1 MTTIDSEKLSKDA
14 FAFFD
19 ACETGKGWDECKD
32 YCKADATFRCQSG
45 ALAEMTTLN
54 DYCEWMKGMFG
65 PMPEASYDLMVF
77 ATDTQRERVIA
88 AAIFKGTHTG
98 EGGPVAPTGKSTASD
113 YAYIMESDGGK
124 VSHMTKIWNDGF
136 ALTELG
142 WM

>member
-1 MTTIDSEKLSKDA
+1 MTTIDSETLSRDA

-19 ACETGKGWDECKD
+19 ACETGKGWDACKD
-32 YCKADATFRCQSG
+32 YCKADATFSCQSG
-45 ALAEMTTLN
+45 ALADVTTLT

-65 PMPEASYDLMVF
+65 PMPAASYDLKAF
-77 ATDTQRERVIA
+77 ATDTERGRVIA
-88 AAIFKGTHTG
+88 AAIFNGTHTG
-98 EGGPVAPTGKSTASD
+98 DGGPVAPTGKSTASD
-113 YAYIMESDGGK
+113 YAYVMEFDGGK